1 MLADEDIEMAI
12 TSEPARPTRHA
23 GTFGIG
29 DDPIVQP
36 EDIDNHNEATA
47 AQRQRA
53 PKVLSTDGQTGLR
66 NVDLAR
72 MNDEYLH
79 NMVVALKQKRNNKI
93 PTQARKNAAYWVF
106 GLGIGCVGAGVGTAQ
121 FTHPLRFFSGDELYD
136 TLVPQKSSR
145 KRPLD
150 DESESDARRVRARE
164 EDDAHLGR
172 LELVDDNNFWSQ
184 VQLYN
189 QRPAPEALTSP
200 GC

>member
-1 MLADEDIEMAI
+1 MAI
-12 TSEPARPTRHA
+12 TNEPARPTRHA

-29 DDPIVQP
+29 DDPVVQP
-36 EDIDNHNEATA
+36 EDIDNLNEVTA
-47 AQRQRA
+47 AHRQRA
-53 PKVLSTDGQTGLR
+53 PKVLPTDGQTGLR

-79 NMVVALKQKRNNKI
+79 NMVVASKQKRNNKI
-93 PTQARKNAAYWVF
+93 PTQAKKNAAYWVF

-121 FTHPLRFFSGDELYD
+121 FTHPLRFFSGDELYN
-136 TLVPQKSSR
+136 TLAPKKPSR

-150 DESESDARRVRARE
+150 DESESEARRVRARE

-172 LELVDDNNFWSQ
+172 LELVDDNNIWNQ
-184 VQLYN
+184 VQPNN
-189 QRPAPEALTSP
+189 QRRTPITLTSP